1 MWAAVSGWHLQSR
14 VTTANFSHSSH
25 SKFPCNKHRVWS
37 CGLVRSSIQVE
48 CLGPRRVH
56 RVEVFP
62 VGGVE
67 VLPSKPIFCLMHSF
81 FLCTGTWTRCGPPSL
96 DHACKVGI
104 GHHCASLF
112 QLVIPG
118 ELVKCRTSPPSKK
131 IHFEC
136 AQAFYKVCLI
146 MEFVKCRT
154 SIVNST

>member
-37 CGLVRSSIQVE
+37 CGLVQSSIQVE

-67 VLPSKPIFCLMHSF
+67 VLPSKPIFCLMNSF
-81 FLCTGTWTRCGPPSL
+81 FLYRHLNKMWAAVSGSRLQSWHRPPLGLSFPTC
-96 DHACKVGI
+96 HSGRISQMPHFSTK
-104 GHHCASLF
+104 
-112 QLVIPG
+112 Q
-118 ELVKCRTSPPSKK
+118 KK
-131 IHFEC
+131 LHFEC